1 MDCCRKYGKNGNT
14 IFFGSLPNVAEYL
27 QACDFFISS
36 SQAEGLPYA
45 TMEAMACGLPCVLS
59 DIEAHREIV
68 EYNRKNAKLFETKN
82 VSTAVSKINEILKDD
97 YSEMSRAAISII
109 RDNLNA
115 KTMSEKYQS
124 LYLKICAH

>member
-1 MDCCRKYGKNGNT
+1 MRLST
-14 IFFGSLPNVAEYL
+14 IISTWNYL
-27 QACDFFISS
+27 QLSDFFISN
-36 SQAEGLPYA
+36 SQSEGLPYA

-82 VSTAVSKINEILKDD
+82 VSMAVSKINEILKDD

>member
-1 MDCCRKYGKNGNT
+1 MRLSIIISTWN
-14 IFFGSLPNVAEYL
+14 YL
-27 QACDFFISS
+27 QLSDFFISS
-36 SQAEGLPYA
+36 SQTEGLPNA

-68 EYNRKNAKLFETKN
+68 ECNRKSAKLFEKKN
-82 VSTAVSKINEILKDD
+82 GSMPGSKINEIIKDD

-124 LYLKICAH
+124 LYLKIRAH